1 MENKSFEREV
11 LDRLI
16 TLETLLK
23 EQDYKSVKEK
33 VDISYTTSIQNKQ
46 DIKDIQDN
54 NKWLWRTTIGAI
66 IVALVG
72 ILFSYLN

>member
-72 ILFSYLN
+72 ILFSYLK